1 MNDKVTVKLKH
12 PLTIAGATVG
22 IITLRRP
29 KVRDLE
35 RLDRYKGDMARIMGL
50 IVDLAEMDPE
60 VVRELDAEDFNQIA
74 TTVTSFF
81 GEESPR

>member
-1 MNDKVTVKLKH
+1 MSDKVTVTLKH

-22 IITLRRP
+22 VITLRRP

-35 RLDRYKGDMARIMGL
+35 RLDRQKGDMARITGL

-60 VVRELDAEDFNQIA
+60 TVREIDAEDFNQIA
-74 TTVTSFF
+74 TAIAGFF
-81 GEESPR
+81 GEGSLP